1 LHQHQRPVKRASV
14 DGRPVEYVE
23 VELGDI
29 ETANRLAHEVLGR
42 SLDELPPQTR
52 RLLRLLDELVSAE
65 CERLEMERSHF
76 RFTRREVRESTGW
89 TYDQVRIHLARLV
102 ALEYVLVHQGGRGQ
116 SFVYELLYE
125 GGGEEGA
132 PILPGLIDVGK
143 LRGEGTT
150 RSLGGSEATLEGES
164 PKFGA
169 PLAPHLTPIGGGL
182 GSELSPLAAETSAGN
197 QPSSPETAHWEA
209 KEGGASHRKS
219 GRRTDLGPTS
229 GLGLALEAR

>member
-1 LHQHQRPVKRASV
+1 
-14 DGRPVEYVE
+14 
-23 VELGDI
+23 
-29 ETANRLAHEVLGR
+29 
-42 SLDELPPQTR
+42 
-52 RLLRLLDELVSAE
+52 
-65 CERLEMERSHF
+65 MERSHF

-132 PILPGLIDVGK
+132 PVLPGLIDVAK
-143 LRGEGTT
+143 LRAGGYDAKYGG
-150 RSLGGSEATLEGES
+150 LGGDLG
-164 PKFGA
+164 GRRGRVGR

-182 GSELSPLAAETSAGN
+182 GGELSPLAAETSAEN
-197 QPSSPETAHWEA
+197 QPASPETAHQEA
-209 KEGGASHRKS
+209 GEEGASHRKS
-219 GRRTDLGPTS
+219 GRRTELGPTS